1 MNITSKDTM
10 IFVKEDEK
18 GKHYRAGLSTKKQDG
33 TYDRAYIDVRIPK
46 GIDIEDKTKI
56 NITKGF
62 LSFYN
67 YKDKEDKK
75 HTIWYIVIQEFTK
88 VNDEVIVVED
98 IPAEKLEL
106 PF

>member
-1 MNITSKDTM
+1 MNITGNTM

-18 GKHYRAGLSTKKQDG
+18 GKHYRAGISTKKQDG
-33 TYDRAYIDVRIPK
+33 SYDKAYIDIRMPK
-46 GIDIEDKTKI
+46 GIQIENKTKI
-56 NITKGF
+56 NITKSF

-67 YKDKEDKK
+67 YKDKEDKT

-88 VNDEVIVVED
+88 VNDEVIVIEN